1 MESAGRQWGA
11 MFSFVQMEV
20 RARVGG
26 WVDGWMD
33 GWMDGWIS
41 RLPIGEKACWRRT
54 PGVSSIT
61 IQGWWGCMRVRHSV
75 FQELPPW
82 GSEPAEEARGDS
94 LPPASV
100 P

>member
-33 GWMDGWIS
+33 GWMD
-41 RLPIGEKACWRRT
+41 K
-54 PGVSSIT
+54 
-61 IQGWWGCMRVRHSV
+61 
-75 FQELPPW
+75 
-82 GSEPAEEARGDS
+82 
-94 LPPASV
+94 
-100 P
+100 